1 MLPVHKMDIRFLFAE
16 PVMIGKEKKFQ
27 QRIMLKEL
35 LMKGSQPVKKK
46 VIQVMFAVGIVV
58 P

>member
-1 MLPVHKMDIRFLFAE
+1 MLLVQKMDIRFLFAE
-16 PVMIGKEKKFQ
+16 AVMIGKEKKFQ
-27 QRIMLKEL
+27 RRTMLKEL

-46 VIQVMFAVGIVV
+46 VIQVMFAVEIVV

>member
-1 MLPVHKMDIRFLFAE
+1 MDIRFLFAE